1 MEWVE
6 GKKGNIRALLG
17 TLHTVLWEGSGW
29 NCNLSNLVT
38 YADVK
43 KAYRKA
49 CLAVHPDKVK
59 ICLKQLL
66 SIKKKE
72 LLNFSLLF

>member
-1 MEWVE
+1 MEWTE

-17 TLHTVLWEGSGW
+17 TLHTVIWEGSGW

-49 CLAVHPDKVK
+49 CLAVHPDKVVIY
-59 ICLKQLL
+59 ICEDHLYINKLDSRQL
-66 SIKKKE
+66 S
-72 LLNFSLLF
+72 